1 MVAKE
6 TGTTRPA
13 FALRPRA
20 SLDKR
25 LQLAGVL
32 GLCTCAAIPLFL
44 FNPSSTGIFPPCPF
58 FALTGY
64 YCPGCGTL
72 RGLHQLLHGNVDAAL
87 GLNALMVLSVPFLA
101 YALVSLVLEVFRGRP
116 LPRLFRSPYWTRAIF
131 VIVIAFWVLRNIP
144 VYPFTLLAP

>member
-6 TGTTRPA
+6 TDAREPA
-13 FALRPRA
+13 SALRSIA

-32 GLCTCAAIPLFL
+32 GLCACTAIPLFF
-44 FNPSSTGIFPPCPF
+44 FNPDSTALFPPCPF
-58 FALTGY
+58 LALTGY

-72 RGLHQLLHGNVDAAL
+72 RGLHQLLHGNVEAAL
-87 GLNALMVLSVPFLA
+87 ALNALMVLSVPFLA
-101 YALVSLVLEVFRGRP
+101 YAFISLVLEVFRGRP
-116 LPRLFRSPYWTRAIF
+116 LPRLFRSPYSTWAIF
-131 VIVIAFWVLRNIP
+131 VLVVAFWVLRNIP